1 MLLVLYRRF
10 KTHDVRNHADDHNAA
25 AVCLY
30 VSGDLKA
37 RQYGFFPQ
45 PELEFLNLIAVR
57 RALDQLEDAVTTSA
71 LSDSDIDDVSLNVV
85 KSQVAKPSSMIIERA
100 PSSLLTR

>member
-1 MLLVLYRRF
+1 M
-10 KTHDVRNHADDHNAA
+10 RNHADDHNAA

-57 RALDQLEDAVTTSA
+57 RALDRLEDAVTTSA
-71 LSDSDIDDVSLNVV
+71 LSESDIDDVSLDVV
-85 KSQVAKPSSMIIERA
+85 KKPGCKTF
-100 PSSLLTR
+100 PQ